1 MGCGVTV
8 LAIYAFVA
16 SLVVLVLGSLLVTMD
31 GCDEDSLAKSCKDLK
46 VETGGTLTEV
56 HNRILQ
62 LDILNQDNGKA
73 GSTGVDCPVG
83 SVSLFSTLEIVA
95 LTLLGALCLANLGRF
110 TRYIVKLLG
119 KHKLKKEKAKIQETA
134 EARRKILEEL
144 ELEHGITSNVVS
156 AKSSK
161 DDQEIP
167 GLEEAV
173 LS

>member
-1 MGCGVTV
+1 MGCGVVV

-16 SLVVLVLGSLLVTMD
+16 SLVVLVLGSLLAVD

-73 GSTGVDCPVG
+73 GSTGVDCPVC
-83 SVSLFSTLEIVA
+83 SVSWFSTLEIVA

-134 EARRKILEEL
+134 ETRRKILEEL
-144 ELEHGITSNVVS
+144 ELERGITSNVVS
-156 AKSSK
+156 AQSNK

-167 GLEEAV
+167 GWEEAV